1 MALMVASDQSVPLRS
16 GSVPPSARRLAL
28 PVGSEDYAYEFL
40 LDMPVSGI
48 RTHAQAYAKI
58 LVTLGFGSLLTLE
71 GLQDEE
77 ILTKQTVDAGVQIPQ
92 GYAKTIVQQAKLLQ
106 SVQLPQFVGG
116 GGTGT
121 VPTNSQQV
129 RRAWTAFGAK
139 LETPAGWSSASLDLL
154 QAWGDAL
161 YVYIEAMDNDQGNA
175 EIF

>member
-1 MALMVASDQSVPLRS
+1 M
-16 GSVPPSARRLAL
+16 
-28 PVGSEDYAYEFL
+28 
-40 LDMPVSGI
+40 
-48 RTHAQAYAKI
+48 
-58 LVTLGFGSLLTLE
+58 E

-77 ILTKQTVDAGVQIPQ
+77 ILTKQTTDAGVQIPQ

-121 VPTNSQQV
+121 VTTNSQQV

-175 EIF
+175 EIFKTYLTN